1 MEIPCYYIND
11 CKRIDY
17 ILNKLRE
24 FGYSVENVNR
34 NITGCLVLDYL
45 DIFGKVEILLYD
57 CCKIGRYLINDETEF
72 LKEAERL
79 MNKNSNI
86 IKINGIEIK
95 PGMVI
100 IGTDC
105 HNKNQIEVAF
115 PVKDGIGFISY
126 TEKNSW
132 NYNKLCNIIDITE
145 IRDISKNQVLTDGEI
160 LWSKPN
166 YVEITMDEIAEKF
179 NVNVEQLKIKK

>member
-1 MEIPCYYIND
+1 METPCYYIYN
-11 CKRIDY
+11 CGRIDY

-24 FGYSVENVNR
+24 YGYSVENINR
-34 NITGCLVLDYL
+34 YIKGCLVLDFC
-45 DIFGKVEILLYD
+45 DIFGKVEILLHE

-86 IKINGIEIK
+86 MKINGIEIK

-105 HNKNQIEVAF
+105 HNRNQIEVAF
-115 PVKDGIGFISY
+115 PIKDGVGFISY
-126 TEKNSW
+126 TEQGCW
-132 NYNKLCNIIDITE
+132 NYNKLCNIKDIVE
-145 IRDISKNQVLTDGEI
+145 IRDISKNHILTDGEI
-160 LWSKPN
+160 LWSKHD
-166 YVEITMDEIAEKF
+166 YVEVTMDEIAKKF